1 MPELAGQAGGTV
13 GTGRKQGHWRT
24 LLPGGRDPQG
34 RQPAQA
40 ETALRRILTDRMGQ
54 NHRTWSPLQQ
64 ICLKWCLAGNWG
76 QQEGKSLQ
84 KQHVITKLP
93 TVFRKQL
100 WRPSESSDMHLIR
113 YVIFVFWEE
122 FVLILWGKKKSHQ
135 KISFVSV
142 FSGASPTFCCS
153 VKERERLWLL
163 SRLPP

>member
-122 FVLILWGKKKSHQ
+122 FVLILWGEKKVIKRFPSCQ
-135 KISFVSV
+135 YFLE
-142 FSGASPTFCCS
+142 PP
-153 VKERERLWLL
+153 RL
-163 SRLPP
+163 SAAP